1 MLVANRVKEG
11 GEGEKKKSLNEVLRV
26 LVMRHDY
33 TRETETCL
41 CAACRE
47 RAPWCSPFRGCQLET
62 IGEKQLDE
70 TV

>member
-33 TRETETCL
+33 TVKRKRVYAQLAVKE
-41 CAACRE
+41 
-47 RAPWCSPFRGCQLET
+47 PRGVPRFED
-62 IGEKQLDE
+62 INSRRSVKNN
-70 TV
+70 